1 MRHSISVNEALFID
15 RQQYIR
21 NDSTFSC
28 TFVVVAIADDVD
40 DDDDDD
46 DAAVCTQ
53 SIGMEEMIEGAT
65 KNREEKWFERRKDK

>member
-28 TFVVVAIADDVD
+28 AFVVVAIADDV
-40 DDDDDD
+40 DDDDD

-65 KNREEKWFERRKDK
+65 KNREKNGFERRKDK